1 MSAEDKAK
9 ELMNKLSPYSND
21 MDFGDTSSTRESAI
35 IVCDEVLST
44 FSHHMTTKIKYWQA
58 VKTAITKL

>member
-1 MSAEDKAK
+1 MSAEDKAN
-9 ELMNKLSPYSND
+9 ELVEWFNAELVNPP
-21 MDFGDTSSTRESAI
+21 GECAI
-35 IVCDEVLST
+35 KVCDEVLST